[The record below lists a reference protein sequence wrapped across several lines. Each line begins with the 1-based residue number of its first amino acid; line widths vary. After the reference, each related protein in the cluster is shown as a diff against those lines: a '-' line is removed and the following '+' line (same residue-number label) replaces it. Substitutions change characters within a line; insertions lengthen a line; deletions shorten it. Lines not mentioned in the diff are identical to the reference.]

1 MGLVTPTEPVPLDEL
16 GRVHFVGIGG
26 AGMSGI
32 ARIMLD
38 RGTKVSG
45 SDSGAS
51 AALDELAALG
61 ARVHVGHAAG
71 QLGDAD
77 TLVVSSA
84 IRDSNPELAEARRR
98 GLRVLH
104 RAAALAS
111 LMFGRRVIAVTGTH
125 GKTTTTSMITT
136 VLLETGAEPAYA
148 IGGLLAATGTGAADG
163 PGRDFVAEADESDG
177 SFLMYAP
184 DVAVVT
190 NIEADHLDNYGT
202 EQAYRASFADFLAR
216 IKPGGLLVT
225 SADDPG
231 AGDLAARARALEV
244 RVVTFGESPDADY
257 RVTGITAAGMAT
269 SLTIHREADNSKK
282 RASATS
288 PGTAA
293 VIGDDDATGDGVA
306 DTGRAAVSGESK
318 PQSFGPIDLDLV
330 LGVPGHHNALNAAAA
345 FAAAVELGIEPARAA
360 GAFASYRG
368 AARRLEPKGEAG
380 GVLVLDTYAHHPTEL
395 AADLRAARD
404 IAAGKGTGANGRVIA
419 VFQPHLYSRTRIF
432 AAEFGAALGLA
443 DEVVVLDVY
452 AAREDPEPGV
462 TGKLVADAVPG
473 GPVFNGSV
481 RYIPEFGDVPKV
493 VAALAAPGDLVLTM
507 GAGDITRMGPLVL
520 AEIAGTAPAPGS
532 PGTGR
537 P

>member
-1 MGLVTPTEPVPLDEL
+1 MGLVTPTEPVPLDQL

-32 ARIMLD
+32 ARIMLA
-38 RGTKVSG
+38 RGAAVSG

-51 AALDELAALG
+51 AALDELAGLG

-77 TLVVSSA
+77 TVVVSSA

-136 VLLETGAEPAYA
+136 VLLETGAGPAYA
-148 IGGLLAATGTGAADG
+148 IGGVLAATGAGAADG

-184 DVAVVT
+184 DLAVVT

-202 EQAYRASFADFLAR
+202 EQAYRASFDAFLGR
-216 IKPGGLLVT
+216 VRPGGLLVT

-231 AGDLAARARALEV
+231 TIGLAARARCAGL
-244 RVVTFGESPDADY
+244 RVVTFGESADADY
-257 RVTGITAAGMAT
+257 LVGNVATAGMAA
-269 SLTIHREADNSKK
+269 SLTIRL
-282 RASATS
+282 
-288 PGTAA
+288 PGQPA
-293 VIGDDDATGDGVA
+293 
-306 DTGRAAVSGESK
+306 GRT
-318 PQSFGPIDLDLV
+318 LDLRPV
-330 LGVPGHHNALNAAAA
+330 DLKLSVPGRHNALNAAAA
-345 FAAAVELGIEPARAA
+345 FAAAVELGTEPAQAA
-360 GAFASYRG
+360 LALARYRG

-380 GVLVLDTYAHHPTEL
+380 GVRVLDTYAHHPTEL
-395 AADLRAARD
+395 AADLHAARD
-404 IAAGKGTGANGRVIA
+404 IVSGDSGADAGRVIA

-443 DEVVVLDVY
+443 DEAVVLDVY

-473 GPVFNGSV
+473 GTGGGKAHYVPDFA
-481 RYIPEFGDVPKV
+481 DVPKV

-520 AEIAGTAPAPGS
+520 AEIAGVPGV
-532 PGTGR
+532 PGASCR
-537 P
+537 

>member
-51 AALDELAALG
+51 AALGELAALG
-61 ARVHVGHAAG
+61 ARVHVGHSAG

-84 IRDSNPELAEARRR
+84 IRDGNPELAEARRR

-125 GKTTTTSMITT
+125 GKTTTTSMIAT
-136 VLLETGAEPAYA
+136 VLLETGAGPAYA

-231 AGDLAARARALEV
+231 ARDLAARARARDV

-257 RVTGITAAGMAT
+257 RVAGIATAGMAA
-269 SLTIHREADNSKK
+269 SLTIRRQSDNSKK
-282 RASATS
+282 RAGATVA
-288 PGTAA
+288 GTTA
-293 VIGDDDATGDGVA
+293 VGGGGDTTGDGVA
-306 DTGRAAVSGESK
+306 DTGQATVDGESK
-318 PQSFGPIDLDLV
+318 PNSFGRTGVELLR
-330 LGVPGHHNALNAAAA
+330 LGVPGQHNALNAAAA

-395 AADLRAARD
+395 AADLRAARG
-404 IAAGKGTGANGRVIA
+404 ITAGNGRVIA

-462 TGKLVADAVPG
+462 TGRLVADAVPG
-473 GPVFNGSV
+473 GPVFGGSV
-481 RYIPEFGDVPKV
+481 RYVAEFGDVPKV

-520 AEIAGTAPAPGS
+520 AEIAGAAPGPGS
-532 PGTGR
+532 PGPAR

>member
-125 GKTTTTSMITT
+125 GKTTTTSMIAT
-136 VLLETGAEPAYA
+136 VLLETGAGPAYA

-163 PGRDFVAEADESDG
+163 QGGDFVAEADESDG

-202 EQAYRASFADFLAR
+202 EEAYRASFADFLDR

-231 AGDLAARARALEV
+231 TRDLAARARAHGV

-257 RVTGITAAGMAT
+257 PVTGITTTGMAA
-269 SLTIHREADNSKK
+269 SLTIRGAAGAGRE
-282 RASATS
+282 T
-288 PGTAA
+288 
-293 VIGDDDATGDGVA
+293 VA
-306 DTGRAAVSGESK
+306 GESK
-318 PQSFGPIDLDLV
+318 PKSFGRIDVDLL
-330 LGVPGHHNALNAAAA
+330 LGVPGQHNALNAAAA
-345 FAAAVELGIEPARAA
+345 FAAAVELGISPARAA
-360 GAFASYRG
+360 AALGRYRG

-380 GVLVLDTYAHHPTEL
+380 GVRVLDTYAHHPTEL
-395 AADLRAARD
+395 AADLRAVREV
-404 IAAGKGTGANGRVIA
+404 IGGRGTGGTGRVIA

-462 TGKLVADAVPG
+462 TGRLVADAVPG
-473 GPVFNGSV
+473 GAA
-481 RYIPEFGDVPKV
+481 RYVADFGEVPKV

-520 AEIAGTAPAPGS
+520 AEIAAVAPGAGS
-532 PGTGR
+532 RGPGR
-537 P
+537 S

>member
-1 MGLVTPTEPVPLDEL
+1 MVLVTPTEPVPLDEL

-38 RGTKVSG
+38 RGTEVSG

-51 AALDELAALG
+51 PALDELAALG

-77 TLVVSSA
+77 TVVVSSA
-84 IRDSNPELAEARRR
+84 IRESNQELAEARRR

-136 VLLETGAEPAYA
+136 VLLEAGTGPAYA

-202 EQAYRASFADFLAR
+202 EQAYRASFADFLGR

-231 AGDLAARARALEV
+231 TRDLAARARALNV
-244 RVVTFGESPDADY
+244 RVITFGESPGADY
-257 RVTGITAAGMAT
+257 RVGGVTVSGMET
-269 SLTIHREADNSKK
+269 TLNIRREADNSKK
-282 RASATS
+282 RVSATD
-288 PGTAA
+288 A
-293 VIGDDDATGDGVA
+293 VAE
-306 DTGRAAVSGESK
+306 RAAVDSK
-318 PQSFGPIDLDLV
+318 PTPFGTIDLDLV

-345 FAAAVELGIEPARAA
+345 FAAAVELGIEPARVAA
-360 GAFASYRG
+360 GLAGFRG
-368 AARRLEPKGEAG
+368 TARRLEPKGEAG
-380 GVLVLDTYAHHPTEL
+380 GVRVLDTYAHHPTEL

-404 IAAGKGTGANGRVIA
+404 INAAGGRVIA

-462 TGKLVADAVPG
+462 TGRLVADAVPG
-473 GPVFNGSV
+473 EPGFSGTV
-481 RYIPEFGDVPKV
+481 RYVPEFGDVPKV

-520 AEIAGTAPAPGS
+520 AELADGTGAR
-532 PGTGR
+532 GTGR
-537 P
+537 S

>member
-1 MGLVTPTEPVPLDEL
+1 MGLVTLTEPVPLEEL

-32 ARIMLD
+32 ARIMLA
-38 RGTKVSG
+38 RGAEVSG

-51 AALDELAALG
+51 AVLDELAALG

-71 QLGDAD
+71 QVGDAD

-190 NIEADHLDNYGT
+190 NVEADHLDNYGT
-202 EQAYRASFADFLAR
+202 EQAYRASFGAFLAR

-225 SADDPG
+225 CADDPG
-231 AGDLAARARALEV
+231 ARDLAGLGRALKL

-257 RVTGITAAGMAT
+257 RVRHVTTSGMETTFSVTAGGPHGRTAAMA
-269 SLTIHREADNSKK
+269 
-282 RASATS
+282 
-288 PGTAA
+288 
-293 VIGDDDATGDGVA
+293 
-306 DTGRAAVSGESK
+306 GEGG
-318 PQSFGPIDLDLV
+318 PRSFGSIGFDLR

-345 FAAAVELGIEPARAA
+345 FAAAVELGTEPARAA
-360 GAFASYRG
+360 GALASYQG
-368 AARRLEPKGEAG
+368 AARRLEPKGEAV
-380 GVLVLDTYAHHPTEL
+380 GVRVLDTYAHHPTEL
-395 AADLRAARD
+395 AADLRAARE
-404 IAAGKGTGANGRVIA
+404 ITGRGAGRVIA

-462 TGKLVADAVPG
+462 TGRLVADAVPG
-473 GPVFNGSV
+473 GTAHYVA
-481 RYIPEFGDVPKV
+481 EFADVPKV

-507 GAGDITRMGPLVL
+507 GAGDITRMGPLLL
-520 AEIAGTAPAPGS
+520 AEIAGTTPG
-532 PGTGR
+532 PDPLGTAR
-537 P
+537 L

>member
-1 MGLVTPTEPVPLDEL
+1 VTGLVTPTEPVPLEEL

-32 ARIMLD
+32 ARIMLA
-38 RGTKVSG
+38 RGTEVSG
-45 SDSGAS
+45 SDCGAS
-51 AALDELAALG
+51 AVLDELAALG

-71 QLGDAD
+71 LVGDAD

-84 IRDSNPELAEARRR
+84 IRDSNPELTEARRR

-111 LMFGRRVIAVTGTH
+111 LMFGRRVVAVSGTH

-136 VLLETGAEPAYA
+136 VLLETGAGPAYA
-148 IGGLLAATGTGAADG
+148 IGAVLAATGTGAAYG
-163 PGRDFVAEADESDG
+163 PGGDFVAEADESDG

-202 EQAYRASFADFLAR
+202 EQAYRASFGAFTTR

-231 AGDLAARARALEV
+231 ARDLAAQARARGV
-244 RVVTFGESPDADY
+244 RVVTFGEAPGADY
-257 RVTGITAAGMAT
+257 RV
-269 SLTIHREADNSKK
+269 SR
-282 RASATS
+282 
-288 PGTAA
+288 
-293 VIGDDDATGDGVA
+293 V
-306 DTGRAAVSGESK
+306 AVSGMETTLAIEAARTG
-318 PQSFGPIDLDLV
+318 FDLR

-345 FAAAVELGIEPARAA
+345 FAAVVELGIEPALAARAL
-360 GAFASYRG
+360 ASYRG

-380 GVLVLDTYAHHPTEL
+380 GVRVLDTYAHHPTEL
-395 AADLRAARD
+395 AADLRAAREV
-404 IAAGKGTGANGRVIA
+404 TGGAGRVIA

-432 AAEFGAALGLA
+432 ATEFGAALGLA
-443 DEVVVLDVY
+443 DEAVVLDVY

-462 TGKLVADAVPG
+462 TGRLVADAVPG
-473 GPVFNGSV
+473 ERALFLPDRTQVAPLIA
-481 RYIPEFGDVPKV
+481 RIAEPGDV
-493 VAALAAPGDLVLTM
+493 VLTM
-507 GAGDITRMGPLVL
+507 GAGDVTALGPQLVE
-520 AEIAGTAPAPGS
+520 AVRRRHE
-532 PGTGR
+532 
-537 P
+537 